1 VSLAIVVPSRERP
14 GSAERLIEAMR
25 DTCRGDTKLVLG
37 VDDDDPRLAEYLAL
51 DADRV
56 VAGGMRQV
64 VAWVNYLA
72 VRYAQDYPYIGHFG
86 DDNIPRTVG
95 WDVRVEESLRD
106 NWFCFG
112 DDLYSG
118 RPAGSLCCHIFM
130 RSQVV
135 QALGYMG
142 PPCFRHMYVDP
153 VWMAWGEAL
162 GIEFLDDVVL
172 EHMHYSVGKSEM
184 DTSYQAS
191 LATTDADAAAF
202 NDYCR
207 GQLNIDIAKIQ
218 AGAPT
223 FTGDE
228 VDNFRAFHN
237 IPR

>member
-1 VSLAIVVPSRERP
+1 MQ
-14 GSAERLIEAMR
+14 G
-25 DTCRGDTKLVLG
+25 TCRGNTELIVG
-37 VDDDDPRLAEYLAL
+37 VDVDDAKLAAYEAL
-51 DADRV
+51 GHPLV
-56 VAGGMRQV
+56 VRDGLRQV
-64 VAWVNYLA
+64 VAWVNELA
-72 VRYAQDYPYIGHFG
+72 GLTVAEHPFIGHFG

-95 WDVRVEESLRD
+95 WDVRVEESLAEH
-106 NWFCFG
+106 WFCFG

-130 RSQVV
+130 RSAVV
-135 QALGYMG
+135 NALGYMG

-184 DTSYQAS
+184 DASYQAS

-207 GQLNIDIAKIQ
+207 EQLNIDIQKIRTS
-218 AGAPT
+218 APT

-228 VDNFRAFHN
+228 IDNFRAFHN
-237 IPR
+237 IPG